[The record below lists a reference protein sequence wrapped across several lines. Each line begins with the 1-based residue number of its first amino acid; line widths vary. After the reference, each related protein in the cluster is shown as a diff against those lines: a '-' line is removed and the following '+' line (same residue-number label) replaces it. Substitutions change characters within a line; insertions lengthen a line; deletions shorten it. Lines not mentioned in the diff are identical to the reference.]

1 LYDAVQFS
9 SDLTKLERPM
19 RNTLGFGV
27 TILLC
32 LFSAAAE
39 AQPVGTMM
47 GWGNNNYGQAEA
59 QPGLYRAVAT
69 GNFHSLALRDDGS
82 LVAWGRASYGAPL
95 LTVPSGNDFVA
106 IAAGWSHSLALRSN
120 GTIEAWGY
128 KGFNVPVQPASGTY
142 VAIAAGENFSVALR
156 ADGTL
161 YGWGQ
166 TSYCTG
172 CSPCPGS
179 SYSAPPWDLT
189 AVPTGNDF
197 VAISASGHF
206 GLAQRAD
213 GTLAAWGADH
223 HCQVTN
229 TPTQSVTQF
238 SAGHHHGWAMIN
250 SSTYIGWGENGFG
263 QAITTAINPSGLGC
277 NNCYKAP
284 PSPFPAHLQQFH
296 GGYYHTTVTDGWG
309 LVAWGNDIDGQSSL
323 IDPNTK
329 NPLVIPYGSPILQ
342 VSSSYDHGLVLI
354 LPAVQFGEE

>member
-1 LYDAVQFS
+1 
-9 SDLTKLERPM
+9 M
-19 RNTLGFGV
+19 RNVKGFGV
-27 TILLC
+27 AILLC

-47 GWGNNNYGQAEA
+47 GWGNDQNGQATA
-59 QPGLYRAVAT
+59 QPGLFRAVAT

-82 LVAWGRASYGAPL
+82 LLAWGLTSYGAPL

-128 KGFNVPVQPASGTY
+128 KGINVPVQPAPGTY
-142 VAIAAGENFSVALR
+142 IAIAAGENFSVALR

-172 CSPCPGS
+172 CSRCPGS
-179 SYSAPPWDLT
+179 SYPAPPWDLT

-206 GLAQRAD
+206 GLAQRAN
-213 GTLAAWGADH
+213 GTLVAWGADH

-229 TPTQSVTQF
+229 VPTQSVTQF

-250 SSTYIGWGENGFG
+250 SSTYIGWGMNGFG
-263 QAITTAINPSGLGC
+263 QAITTAINPCSQGNCVSLGC
-277 NNCYKAP
+277 TNCYKAP
-284 PSPFPAHLQQFH
+284 PSPFPTHLQQIH
-296 GGYYHTTVTDGWG
+296 GGYFHTTATDGWS
-309 LVAWGNDIDGQSSL
+309 LVAWGRDFEKQSSL
-323 IDPNTK
+323 TDPGTGQ
-329 NPLVIPYGSPILQ
+329 PLVIPHGSPILQ
-342 VSSSYDHGLVLI
+342 VSSSYYHGLVLI